1 MTVAAPFGLPLF
13 LAKWRRNLAELLLTL
28 EHLSCERDARPL
40 FSGLE
45 ARFHAGEQW
54 QVQGPNGSGKTTLL
68 RAIAGIGA
76 TARGRILW
84 RGRPVQEDPWAF
96 RRSLLYIGHSP
107 GIKGALT
114 PLENLAWYRALSA
127 GTLSSDSLS
136 ALAEVGLAGYEDIPC
151 HQLSAGQLRRVAL
164 ARLYLSSA
172 PLWILDEPF
181 TAIDKAGVA
190 VLEARF
196 EAHVAAGGLVVMT
209 SHQEVTLPGVRHLD
223 LTAFPPVLREEEEGV
238 YEG

>member
-1 MTVAAPFGLPLF
+1 MT
-13 LAKWRRNLAELLLTL
+13 ELLLTL

-40 FSGLE
+40 FSGLD
-45 ARFHAGEQW
+45 ARFHGGEQW

-68 RAIAGIGA
+68 RAIAGIGSVA
-76 TARGRILW
+76 QGRILW
-84 RGRPVQEDPWAF
+84 RGRPVTDDLWAF

-127 GTLSSDSLS
+127 GTLSEDSLN
-136 ALAEVGLAGYEDIPC
+136 ALAQVGLTGYEDIPC
-151 HQLSAGQLRRVAL
+151 QQLSAGQLRRVAL

-172 PLWILDEPF
+172 PLWVLDEPF

-190 VLEARF
+190 ALESRLA
-196 EAHVAAGGLVVMT
+196 AHVATGGLVLMT

-223 LTAFPPVLREEEEGV
+223 LTDFPPVVREEEEGAHD
-238 YEG
+238 G